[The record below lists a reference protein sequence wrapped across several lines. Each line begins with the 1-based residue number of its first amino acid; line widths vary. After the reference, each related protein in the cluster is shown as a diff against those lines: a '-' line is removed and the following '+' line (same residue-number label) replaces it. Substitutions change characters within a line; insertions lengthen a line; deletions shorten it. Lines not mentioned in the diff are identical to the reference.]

1 MPKTTAKPLTHLD
14 GAALLAMFQAATALL
29 EGQVEAV
36 NALNVY
42 PVPDGDTGTNMLLTM
57 RSALE
62 EADKSAKGSA
72 SEVAAAMAKGSLMGA
87 RGNSGVILS
96 QILRGLSKSVQGKER
111 LTGQDIASGLEQGS
125 AQAYAVVT
133 NPTEGTI
140 LTVARE
146 ASAAGKAI
154 ASTDNTPAAVLQAA
168 TSTAKTTVARTPFML
183 EILRQNG
190 VVDAGGQGLA
200 YLFEGALA
208 YLQGKSPAAGEV
220 RPGKLRVGSSH
231 DGTSKLGGTYG
242 YCTEFLV
249 ERCTAKTDQV
259 QEKML
264 SLGDSVIVVGDGD
277 LVKVHLH
284 TKTPEAAEAWL
295 KSVATIA
302 KKKIDDIDA
311 QHVEY
316 ATKKVAAPQGK
327 VGVVAVVSGEGLAN
341 IFLSL
346 GATAIVP
353 GGQTMNP
360 SAQEILKAVRG
371 AKQETVI
378 VLPNNSNVIPAAKQA
393 AEMEAAKKIVVVPTV
408 DLPQG
413 VAAMMGYNFEAESRE
428 NAMAMQKA
436 VKAVKT
442 GEVTRA
448 VRNATVDGVSVR
460 GGQAIGMTAGKLVS
474 AGDDIREVVGKLVK
488 RMGTEAGS
496 AVTLYYGAAVSKAD
510 AEAVAA
516 EVRKQSREA
525 KVEAIA
531 GGQPHY
537 HYLIAIE

>member
-29 EGQVEAV
+29 ESKAEAV

-57 RSALE
+57 RAALE
-62 EADKSAKGSA
+62 EADTLTKGSA

-96 QILRGLSKSVQGKER
+96 QILRGLSKSVLGKDR
-111 LTGQDIASGLEQGS
+111 LTGQDIAAGLEQGS

-140 LTVARE
+140 LTVVRE
-146 ASAAGKAI
+146 ASAAGRAT
-154 ASTDNTPAAVLQAA
+154 ATTDDTPAAVLQAA
-168 TSTAKTTVARTPFML
+168 TGAAKTTVARTPFML

-208 YLQGKSPAAGEV
+208 YLQGKTPALGEV
-220 RPGKLRVGSSH
+220 RPVKPGRAHTL
-231 DGTSKLGGTYG
+231 DGASKLGGSYG

-249 ERCTAKTDQV
+249 ERCTAEADQV

-295 KSVATIA
+295 KTVATIA

-316 ATKKVAAPQGK
+316 AARKVAAQQGK
-327 VGVVAVVSGEGLAN
+327 VGVAAVVSGEGLAN

-346 GATAIVP
+346 GVTAIVP

-360 SAQEILKAVRG
+360 SAQEILQAVRT
-371 AKQETVI
+371 AAQETVI

-393 AEMEAAKKIVVVPTV
+393 AEMETAKTIVVIPTV

-413 VAAMMGYNFEAESRE
+413 LAAMMAYNFEAEAHE

-436 VKAVKT
+436 VKGVKT

-448 VRNATVDGVSVR
+448 VRNATVDGVFVK
-460 GGQAIGMTAGKLVS
+460 GGQAIGMTAGKLV
-474 AGDDIREVVGKLVK
+474 AATGDVSETVARLVQ
-488 RMGTEAGS
+488 RMGAEAGS
-496 AVTLYYGAAVSKAD
+496 VVTLYYGAAVSKAD

-516 EVRKQSREA
+516 AVRKQRLEA
-525 KVEAIA
+525 RVEAIA